1 MRDRVKCVIIGLT
14 PAPRLGYNA
23 DMARTAS
30 LDTKSAEKKSVERKS
45 ADGTAQ
51 KKGRR
56 GRKREQPLGVAIAL
70 GLAAALAA
78 GIVIAL
84 ASVLIPGTAA
94 HQFYALVHSIHS
106 ATLPLDPLYQDW
118 AGKMQEEDAL
128 FGTPLSLLCGGL
140 TLGWLAPSYVSR
152 RRVLLS
158 GGLMG
163 FGFITAAITF
173 VWVIGILNQ
182 SMLNRTEGGQQ
193 VNITAPPELI
203 IKQAVIAVLWTGVCV
218 LGSWLGLRLRE
229 RARQKTQ
236 QAAH

>member
-1 MRDRVKCVIIGLT
+1 VRSF
-14 PAPRLGYNA
+14 GYNA

-30 LDTKSAEKKSVERKS
+30 LDTKSAEKKSAERKS

-56 GRKREQPLGVAIAL
+56 ARRREQPLGVAIAL

-118 AGKMQEEDAL
+118 AEKIDEEETL
-128 FGTPLSLLCGGL
+128 FATPLSLLCGGL
-140 TLGWLAPSYVSR
+140 TLGWLAPSYSGR

-163 FGFITAAITF
+163 FGFIVAVVAF
-173 VWVIGILNQ
+173 VWVVGTLNQ
-182 SMLNRTEGGQQ
+182 NLLNRTEGGQQ

-203 IKQAVIAVLWTGVCV
+203 VKQIIAAILWTAICV

-229 RARQKTQ
+229 RARQKMQ